1 MLGSE
6 GEFWGQFRGGKA
18 SIGYRRE
25 IRKGAVSRR
34 CHDTVCDPSCVHR
47 QVQKPWIAGGTRGA
61 ESLPAAL
68 FAPVLSPVEPWSVR
82 TIAPQGRPQ
91 AKTFPVAVLRDAR
104 FARSSGR
111 GLNAW
116 LACAKTPSALILRSM
131 RAPRAHA
138 SRRMAAGEGR
148 AEPCLSAWLGAHGC
162 LSPQLGIHDRNRCAK
177 A

>member
-1 MLGSE
+1 MLGSA
-6 GEFWGQFRGGKA
+6 GEFWGQFRGGKP

-25 IRKGAVSRR
+25 IRKGVLSRL
-34 CHDTVCDPSCVHR
+34 CHDTVGDPSCVHR
-47 QVQKPWIAGGTRGA
+47 QVQKPWIAGGTHGA

-148 AEPCLSAWLGAHGC
+148 AEPCLPAGLGAHGR